1 MCHSLQDIRL
11 LTPTIQTH
19 LPLSTAPFLGFFS
32 SSFSPQ
38 ERLIPTPHSTAG
50 SNFGSARSTSGRLT
64 PTPPHS
70 NASSVAAAATAAARP
85 AAPGGVRRLNSASH
99 YTASS
104 VFASLRSGFAAE
116 GAETPGNF
124 SDSSS
129 DVDSI
134 WRQQERERTQNPNRN
149 QSWEQNQ
156 NQTREQNPNRNH
168 EQEHEPE
175 QEQEERSALS
185 LGPPR
190 RHREVGASM
199 AAAPSFESFGS
210 GGLPSLMSMPSMNS
224 MLSASSPS
232 PPFSFSS
239 LVVLGND
246 NADDGA
252 GDGAGAGAGGREV
265 ERQSMRTVSASTIT
279 SGTCSAGNEVSG
291 FRRRR
296 RRRCCRCCYF
306 PVHVLVRT
314 PAGCLPVRSI
324 QLTVPPS
331 LNVSRVMDGVA
342 AVLALGLFCLL
353 QWSQE
358 CLPFF

>member
-1 MCHSLQDIRL
+1 MVCYSLQDVGL

-70 NASSVAAAATAAARP
+70 NASSVAAAARP
-85 AAPGGVRRLNSASH
+85 AAPGVRRLNSASH

-116 GAETPGNF
+116 RAETPGNF

-134 WRQQERERTQNPNRN
+134 WRQQERERKQNPNRN

-156 NQTREQNPNRNH
+156 NQTRAQNPNRNH

-175 QEQEERSALS
+175 PEQEERSALS
-185 LGPPR
+185 LSPR

-239 LVVLGND
+239 LVILGND

-252 GDGAGAGAGGREV
+252 GDGAGGR
-265 ERQSMRTVSASTIT
+265 ERQSMRTVSASSIT
-279 SGTCSAGNEVSG
+279 SGTCSAGNEVGG

-296 RRRCCRCCYF
+296 RRRCCRCCYS

-314 PAGCLPVRSI
+314 PASCLPVRSI
-324 QLTVPPS
+324 QLMVPPS